1 MKLSL
6 ANGQLTVDAA
16 DLAPLLEIEPDVL
29 RTQMRD
35 GEVRILS
42 ETGEGGDAGRH
53 RVTFWTKQW
62 RVRLTCDADGTVV
75 KQSRVRIGM

>member
-1 MKLSL
+1 MKLGL
-6 ANGQLTVDAA
+6 ANGQVTVDAA
-16 DLAPLLEIEPDVL
+16 DLAPLLEMEPDVL

-35 GEVRILS
+35 GDVRILS
-42 ETGEGGDAGRH
+42 ETGEGDDAGKQ

-75 KQSRVRIGM
+75 KQSRARVGL

>member
-6 ANGQLTVDAA
+6 ANGQVTVDAA
-16 DLAPLLEIEPDVL
+16 DLAPLLEMEPDVL
-29 RTQMRD
+29 RRQMRD
-35 GEVRILS
+35 GDVRILS
-42 ETGEGGDAGRH
+42 ETGEGDDAGRQ